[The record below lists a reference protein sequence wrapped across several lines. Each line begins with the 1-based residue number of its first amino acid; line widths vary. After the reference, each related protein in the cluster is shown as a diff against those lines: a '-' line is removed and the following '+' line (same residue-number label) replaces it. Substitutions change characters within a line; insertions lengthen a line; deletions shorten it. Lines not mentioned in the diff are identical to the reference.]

1 MIRYSILVSIH
12 IHPLLY
18 VCLFAQALAFV
29 ALGRKFQSVTHL
41 ELLQLALERHYKLVV
56 EMIAAWGGGAN
67 QLADVKV
74 FFSKELFTAEGT
86 ALK

>member
-1 MIRYSILVSIH
+1 M
-12 IHPLLY
+12 
-18 VCLFAQALAFV
+18 FAQALAFV

-56 EMIAAWGGGAN
+56 EMIAAWGAEGGGAN